1 MLLRKEE
8 VGNLESVSH
17 RKAVLIGINLYLESI
32 KDVCF
37 LCSFKRRKER
47 NSENCPRK
55 NKTTT
60 S

>member
-1 MLLRKEE
+1 M
-8 VGNLESVSH
+8 ESVSH
-17 RKAVLIGINLYLESI
+17 RKAILIGINLYLESI

-47 NSENCPRK
+47 DSENCPRK
-55 NKTTT
+55 NKITT